1 MSSIIEFLE
10 RLGGDA
16 QLRQA
21 TTEEIALALA
31 DAKVEASASEAILAR
46 NVDELY
52 ALLKQAPMFCVQTV
66 PRKEGEEE
74 EEDEDEEEEGGEEKQ
89 KAPSK
94 NAAASVAVARQ
105 TAELA

>member
-74 EEDEDEEEEGGEEKQ
+74 EEDEEEEGGEEKQ

>member
-1 MSSIIEFLE
+1 MSSVIEFLE

-74 EEDEDEEEEGGEEKQ
+74 DEEEEGGEEKQ
-89 KAPSK
+89 KAPSE
-94 NAAASVAVARQ
+94 NAAASIAVARQ

>member
-1 MSSIIEFLE
+1 MSDIIEFLE
-10 RLGGDA
+10 RLGADA
-16 QLRQA
+16 HLRQA

-31 DAKVEASASEAILAR
+31 DAKVESSAGEAILAR
-46 NVDELY
+46 NVEELY
-52 ALLKQAPMFCVQTV
+52 ALLKQTPMFCVQTV

-74 EEDEDEEEEGGEEKQ
+74 EEDEDEEDGEEKQ

-94 NAAASVAVARQ
+94 NVASSPVVAHL